1 MDPAADPNQLDQTYR
16 LLALCAR
23 AEGHAAFYQRLG
35 TQLNA
40 FSAWDLL
47 PAQAELHGMGALLW
61 HHLRQARLPIP
72 AETEQTLTGLYLRQ
86 RALNRLHTEVLLDV
100 YAHLEWQGIVPIL
113 LKGLALAHQYYPDP
127 ALRAVSDIDLL
138 LPSVEISPA
147 AAILLGAGF
156 TASDPA
162 VDLAASPPAEVRLLA
177 PARQG
182 TRTLVELHHAHVGP
196 WPMSGPFRDAELA
209 GLDAAPQ
216 TLEIGG
222 RRVRLPAPAD
232 TLNYLSRHFQRHLF
246 EASSNR
252 PLPLK
257 WVADILSLVERHAP
271 EPGWTDHLRRDPAL
285 MQRLEV
291 FYSLT
296 PHPQRLD
303 GIIPVRGAAPPAGLN
318 RYPGGWPREHYRPH
332 PQERRLRFVMRTF
345 AAPSPWWLRLHYGI
359 SQQSCWCYGAVV
371 HPLFVLRLAS
381 RGLIRRILRG
391 LRRLP
396 QGARGRDQESR

>member
-1 MDPAADPNQLDQTYR
+1 L

-23 AEGHAAFYQRLG
+23 AEGHPAFYQQLG

-61 HHLRQARLPIP
+61 HHLRQAGLTTPIHTD
-72 AETEQTLTGLYLRQ
+72 EILTGLYLRQ
-86 RALNRLHTEVLLDV
+86 RALNRLYTEVLLEV
-100 YAHLEWQGIVPIL
+100 YALLESQGIVPIA
-113 LKGLALAHQYYPDP
+113 LKGLALAHQYYPEP

-138 LPSVEISPA
+138 LPSLEISPA
-147 AAILLGAGF
+147 AEVLLGSGF

-177 PARQG
+177 PARHG
-182 TRTLVELHHAHVGP
+182 TRTLVELHHGHVGR
-196 WPMSGPFRDAELA
+196 WPMRGPFRDDELA

-216 TLEIGG
+216 TLDIGG
-222 RRVRLPAPAD
+222 RGVRLPAPAD

-257 WVADILSLVERHAP
+257 WIADILSLVERHAP

-285 MQRLEV
+285 MQRLDV

-296 PHPQRLD
+296 PLPERLV
-303 GIIPVRGAAPPAGLN
+303 GIIPVEPAAPPAGLN
-318 RYPGGWPREHYRPH
+318 RYPGGWPR
-332 PQERRLRFVMRTF
+332 QNRRALPNVGLPRFLLLTLT
-345 AAPSPWWLRLHYGI
+345 APSSWWLRLHYGI
-359 SQQSCWCYGAVV
+359 GQRSCWWYGAAI
-371 HPLFVLRLAS
+371 HPFFVLRLAS
-381 RGLIRRILRG
+381 RGLIRRILR
-391 LRRLP
+391 RLQRLL
-396 QGARGRDQESR
+396 QGTRGRDQESR